1 MDCIKS
7 VDINASKPAHH
18 VHILGEDIVVI
29 KVLALNCTVLRTNL
43 LAGLL
48 VTATIDCVKQALGKV
63 CASAKELHLFTN
75 THGAD
80 AASNCVVIAMIDAH
94 KIVILV
100 LDRAGGN
107 RDLCAVALEAY
118 RKLSRPQNS
127 QVRLWAG
134 THVFKGVEPA
144 EAGLGNHRAAINT
157 NTTNGLSDPLRV
169 SREELV
175 VLRSTG
181 KLDHTKLHNQVVNN
195 LLNLRLSKRTT
206 SKIALCIDVQEG
218 GVATNGHCSA
228 ILLFNSCK
236 VAQVKPLNRLF
247 EVLSRTAQIKAVNL
261 TKLLELLKSTN
272 LLGELLTVTNG
283 LLVHDGAGAIFLIC
297 LIGDKSVNT
306 VESNA
311 TVVADDATATICVR
325 QTGNDMGVTAFAHVL
340 GVDIKNTSVVSL
352 ATIGVEVN
360 NLWVNFI
367 TVGLACSHCHTNA
380 AVYHQSALEGLV
392 SLETNNLLKWFV
404 NVASLV
410 GGDSGNLF
418 GVHIKYATVC
428 GLLCKEIHNIRPKL
442 CSSLSWTSE
451 EGIITVIRGVILLN
465 EVSDINSSLPVA
477 TDKAVPSLLCWC
489 FLHNTLLFTRT
500 MYISAFMLSVLSG
513 AWPLSSLQ
521 IAILRLILTAGMSLD
536 K

>member
-1 MDCIKS
+1 M
-7 VDINASKPAHH
+7 
-18 VHILGEDIVVI
+18 
-29 KVLALNCTVLRTNL
+29 
-43 LAGLL
+43 
-48 VTATIDCVKQALGKV
+48 
-63 CASAKELHLFTN
+63 
-75 THGAD
+75 
-80 AASNCVVIAMIDAH
+80 
-94 KIVILV
+94 
-100 LDRAGGN
+100 
-107 RDLCAVALEAY
+107 
-118 RKLSRPQNS
+118 
-127 QVRLWAG
+127 
-134 THVFKGVEPA
+134 
-144 EAGLGNHRAAINT
+144 
-157 NTTNGLSDPLRV
+157 
-169 SREELV
+169 
-175 VLRSTG
+175 
-181 KLDHTKLHNQVVNN
+181 
-195 LLNLRLSKRTT
+195 
-206 SKIALCIDVQEG
+206 
-218 GVATNGHCSA
+218 
-228 ILLFNSCK
+228 
-236 VAQVKPLNRLF
+236 
-247 EVLSRTAQIKAVNL
+247 
-261 TKLLELLKSTN
+261 
-272 LLGELLTVTNG
+272 TNG
-283 LLVHDGAGAIFLIC
+283 LLVHDGAGTVFLIS
-297 LIGDKSVNT
+297 LISDKSVNT
-306 VESNA
+306 IESN
-311 TVVADDATATICVR
+311 TTIIADDAATAICVR

-410 GGDSGNLF
+410 GGDSGNLL
-418 GVHIKYATVC
+418 GIHIKYTTVC